1 MILTKTSEK
10 CKAMREGIDKLMNKA
25 IGDSFNVNSAQNM
38 GVEEFI
44 LYKDLMKSYNELM
57 DVCVD
62 MCKQLDEQSEAL
74 DSLQKDMKILLH
86 ERA

>member
-1 MILTKTSEK
+1 MILTKTGEK

-74 DSLQKDMKILLH
+74 DSLQKDMKILLDR
-86 ERA
+86 RA